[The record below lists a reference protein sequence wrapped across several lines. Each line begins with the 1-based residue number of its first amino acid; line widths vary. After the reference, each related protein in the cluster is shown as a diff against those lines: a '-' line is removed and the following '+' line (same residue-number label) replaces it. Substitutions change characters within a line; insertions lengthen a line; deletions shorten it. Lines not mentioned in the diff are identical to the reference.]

1 MATRLIDVARYA
13 GVSTATVSRVLAGYP
28 HVRPELRER
37 VQTAVRELG
46 YRPSRVARSLRGRN
60 AQIIGVIITDIQ
72 NPFFT
77 YLVRAVEDAAYERQ
91 YAIFLCNS
99 DEDREK
105 EQLYIDLMVSEQ
117 VAGVVICPTT
127 EDPQACQPLLDA
139 GISVVTVDRT
149 VQGDQIDAALV
160 DNVCA
165 SFALVE
171 HLIADGH
178 QRIAA
183 IVPDLVTTTGR
194 QRCEGYHKA
203 MEQYGLAD
211 SRLLACHGKP
221 SDRNGYDLTRSIL
234 SGPNRPTAL
243 FTGNNMLTL
252 GALRAIRDA
261 GLTIP
266 DDIAIV
272 AFDDLEW
279 MTLMQPQLTVAA
291 QPTYELGHTAA
302 ELLFSRIGD
311 RQRNRQEV
319 ILQPEIIIRQSCAH
333 HIEPFRRLVPSKS
346 AAIR

>member
-1 MATRLIDVARYA
+1 MAIRLIDVARYA

-37 VQTAVRELG
+37 VQAAVRDLG

-91 YAIFLCNS
+91 YAIFLCNT
-99 DEDREK
+99 DEDWEK
-105 EQLYIDLMVSEQ
+105 EQLYIDLMVAEQ

-127 EDPQACQPLLDA
+127 EDPQACRPLLEA
-139 GISVVTVDRT
+139 GISVVTVDRI
-149 VQGDQIDAALV
+149 VQGEQIDAALV
-160 DNVCA
+160 DNVGA

-178 QRIAA
+178 QHIAA

-194 QRCEGYHKA
+194 QRCEGYHRA
-203 MEQYGLAD
+203 MEHYGLAE
-211 SRLLACHGKP
+211 SNLLACHGKP
-221 SDRNGYDLTRSIL
+221 SDRNGYDLARSIL
-234 SGPNRPTAL
+234 AAAERPTAL

-252 GALRAIRDA
+252 GALRAIRDE
-261 GLTIP
+261 GLRIP

-272 AFDDLEW
+272 AFDDLDW

-291 QPTYELGHTAA
+291 QPTYELGRTAA
-302 ELLFSRIGD
+302 KLLFSRIAD
-311 RQRNRQEV
+311 HNRARQEV
-319 ILQPEIIIRQSCAH
+319 VLQPEIIVRQSCAR
-333 HIEPFRRLVPSKS
+333 HIEPARRLVPVTP
-346 AAIR
+346 AVHC

>member
-252 GALRAIRDA
+252 GAFRAIRDA

-266 DDIAIV
+266 DNIAIV

-311 RQRNRQEV
+311 RQRKRQEV

-333 HIEPFRRLVPSKS
+333 HIEPFHRLVPARS